1 MRSATRITVIA
12 FAALLLTQPSAL
24 GDEDPV
30 SLARSALERGDSLA
44 SQGQIEASCRLYEM
58 AFVIAPEWWFPAYKK
73 ALCDM
78 SRGHFKD
85 AYYLLSRARAS
96 RANLYV
102 IHLALGRWH
111 RHEGH
116 LEQAVESFEAAMN
129 LARGAVE
136 PMLELADVLMAD
148 NRQGEARFLLK
159 RAEHFYPTNLAVRG
173 RLALISEELGHLS
186 DAESQLRYLALH
198 GTNRRKN
205 VALLARFYQRHK
217 LPEKAQKVL
226 GLLMLNRNSDWNLP
240 NAQETFDDE
249 E

>member
-1 MRSATRITVIA
+1 MQTATRITVIA
-12 FAALLLTQPSAL
+12 LALFLLPHVPAKA
-24 GDEDPV
+24 DDDPV
-30 SLARSALERGDSLA
+30 SQARSALERGDGLA
-44 SQGQIEASCRLYEM
+44 NQGQIEAACRLYEM

-85 AYYLLSRARAS
+85 AYYLLTRARAS

-116 LEQAVESFEAAMN
+116 LEEAARAFEAAMN
-129 LARGAVE
+129 LAQGAVE
-136 PMLELADVLMAD
+136 PMLELADVLIAGD
-148 NRQGEARFLLK
+148 RHGEARFLLK
-159 RAEHFYPTNLAVRG
+159 RAEHFYPTNLAIRG

-205 VALLARFYQRHK
+205 IALLARFYQRHK
-217 LPEKAQKVL
+217 LPEKAQRVL
-226 GLLMLNRNSDWNLP
+226 MLLMLERDRDWTLP
-240 NAQETFDDE
+240 NAQELFDDE
-249 E
+249 K